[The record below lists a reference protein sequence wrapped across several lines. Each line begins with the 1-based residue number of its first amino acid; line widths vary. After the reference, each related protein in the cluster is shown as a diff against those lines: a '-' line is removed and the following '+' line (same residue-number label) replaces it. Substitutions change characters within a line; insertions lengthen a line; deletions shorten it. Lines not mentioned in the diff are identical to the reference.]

1 MNYTAFK
8 TELTCTA
15 TGKTCKVRVYLTC
28 KNDNVKYLRSDKTCK
43 LQYVSSAFESNYKP
57 RFRVLKSDMN
67 A

>member
-1 MNYTAFK
+1 MNYMAFK

-15 TGKTCKVRVYLTC
+15 TGKTCKVRVDLTC
-28 KNDNVKYLRSDKTCK
+28 KNDNVKYLKSDKTCK

-57 RFRVLKSDMN
+57 RLTVLKNDTN